1 MEIIY
6 DNKLSEK
13 EVLKKAEQQ
22 KITLKF
28 PPNQTSLLFEGDNFV
43 VLASLL
49 EKFKGK
55 IDLIY
60 IDPPFNTSQDF
71 YFSESKANSIS
82 YSKNDILA
90 YSDNLTKDEYLEFIR
105 ERLILLREL
114 LSDKGSIY
122 LHIDYKIGHYVKVI
136 MDEVFGEKNFKNDI
150 TRIKSNPK
158 NFYRKAYGNE
168 KDMILFYARDY
179 KNNIWNDIKVPL
191 NQNEIIERFSKVDY
205 DGRRYTTIPLHAPGE
220 TKTGN
225 TGKPWRNIQ
234 VPKGRHWRTDPL
246 EFDKMD
252 AEGKIEWSS
261 TGNPRIKK
269 YADEHKGKKIQDI
282 WTFKDPQNP
291 TYPTQKNFDMICQ
304 IIKQSSSPTSIILD
318 CFAGSGV
325 TLKGAF
331 KLNRTWIG
339 IDNSVSAIDVI
350 RKNDLGNYTFFNL
363 NTNEMEYIVNKN

>member
-28 PPNQTSLLFEGDNFV
+28 PQNQTSLLFEGDNFV

-49 EKFKGK
+49 DKFKGK

>member
-28 PPNQTSLLFEGDNFV
+28 PQNQTSLLFEGDNFV

-49 EKFKGK
+49 DKFKGK

-205 DGRRYTTIPLHAPGE
+205 DGRRYTTIPLHAPGA